1 MTRFGKKPMKV
12 IGLIGGMSWESTV
25 EYYRLINKA
34 VKQRLGGLHSAK
46 CVLYSV
52 DFAEVEELQRQGN
65 WPEAAGLLTAVAL
78 NLEHGG
84 ADFVVICTN
93 TMHKVADAIQARIG
107 IPLLHIAD
115 ATADAVKQ
123 AGLQRVG
130 LLGTRFTM
138 EDDFYRRRLTD
149 QFQLEVVIPDEEDR
163 KTVHRVI
170 YEELC
175 VGKIRPE
182 SKAHLAVIIN
192 QLVEIGAQGII
203 LGCTELG
210 LLLEVKDSRVPLF
223 DTTQLHAL
231 AAVEEAMKP

>member
-1 MTRFGKKPMKV
+1 MKV

-25 EYYRLINKA
+25 EYYRLINES

-46 CVLYSV
+46 CILYSV
-52 DFAEVEELQRQGN
+52 DFAEVEELQRLGQ
-65 WPEAAGLLTAVAL
+65 WMEAAELLGNAAQQLERAGANMAL
-78 NLEHGG
+78 
-84 ADFVVICTN
+84 ICTN

-123 AGLQRVG
+123 AGLHRVG

-138 EDDFYRRRLTD
+138 EDDFYRQRLMD
-149 QFQLEVVIPDEEDR
+149 QFHLEVVIPEAEDR
-163 KTVHRVI
+163 NAVHRVI

-182 SKAHLAVIIN
+182 SKTHLAAIIHR
-192 QLVEIGAQGII
+192 LVGMGAQGII

-210 LLLEVKDSRVPLF
+210 LLLSAEDSPVPVF
-223 DTTQLHAL
+223 DTTRVHAL
-231 AAVEEAMKP
+231 AAVESALK

>member
-1 MTRFGKKPMKV
+1 MKV

-25 EYYRLINKA
+25 EYYRVINEA
-34 VKQRLGGLHSAK
+34 VKSRLGGLHSAK

-52 DFAEVEELQRQGN
+52 DFAEIEELQRRGN
-65 WPEAAGLLTAVAL
+65 WLQAAELLTGAAL
-78 NLEHGG
+78 NVEQGG
-84 ADFVVICTN
+84 ADFVVLCTN

-115 ATADAVKQ
+115 ATADAVKR
-123 AGLQRVG
+123 AGLQRLG

-138 EDDFYRRRLTD
+138 EDDFYRRRLTQ
-149 QFQLEVVIPDEEDR
+149 QFDLEVMIPDVEDR

-170 YEELC
+170 YKELC

-182 SKAHLAVIIN
+182 SKAHLAAIN
-192 QLVEIGAQGII
+192 NRLVEMGAQGVI

-210 LLLEVKDSRVPLF
+210 LLLDAKDSRVPLF
-223 DTTQLHAL
+223 DTTQVHAL
-231 AAVEEAMKP
+231 AAVALAMK